1 LFVSSNDATTAKN
14 KKQDLFNNLN
24 KIFCNQIMTFVVRLH
39 YADYLMH
46 HLYGAKSKFD
56 FKTYPVL
63 PRVFDEIESEMEAA
77 WGRRIVSSS
86 KSASTEFNNAAASSP
101 GGQEMAASS
110 PGGQVMVADRLSTVV
125 DNLSTALR
133 EFEKFVRDSMKS

>member
-1 LFVSSNDATTAKN
+1 LFVSSSDATTAKN

-24 KIFCNQIMTFVVRLH
+24 KIFSNQIMTFVVRLH

-77 WGRRIVSSS
+77 WGKRIVRSS

-101 GGQEMAASS
+101 GGQET
-110 PGGQVMVADRLSTVV
+110 VADRLSTVV
-125 DNLSTALR
+125 DNTCTALR
-133 EFEKFVRDSMKS
+133 EFEKFVRDWTKQNKE